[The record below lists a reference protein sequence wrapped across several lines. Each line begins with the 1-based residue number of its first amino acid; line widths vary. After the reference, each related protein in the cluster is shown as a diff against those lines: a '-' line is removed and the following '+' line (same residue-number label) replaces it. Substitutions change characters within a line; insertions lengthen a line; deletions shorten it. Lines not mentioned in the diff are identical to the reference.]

1 MRTSPLHRQWC
12 SENGGED
19 SVVFV
24 PRGLF
29 RYSLTTAPAVEPV
42 TLAEAKLFCRI
53 DEAAD
58 DALVTALIIAA
69 RQTVEKQTGR
79 ALIEQTWTASLDR
92 LPNALT
98 FELMPR
104 PLMSVTSI
112 RAYND
117 DDTFDS
123 IDVSAD
129 IILDAQNGRIS
140 LKDSAAA
147 IVGDRPTN
155 VYQIVYKAG
164 YGATAASVPEWAKLA
179 IKQTVAHW
187 YEHREVGITGTI
199 TATIPFG
206 AKMLI
211 DQNCVIEL

>member
-1 MRTSPLHRQWC
+1 MRTSPLHQGQYQRRTVKR
-12 SENGGED
+12 GE
-19 SVVFV
+19 F
-24 PRGLF
+24 F
-29 RYSLTTAPAVEPV
+29 YSMTTAPAVEPV

-53 DEAAD
+53 DTDAD

-79 ALIEQTWTASLDR
+79 ALIEQSWAASLDR

-98 FELMPR
+98 FELAYR
-104 PLMSVTSI
+104 PIMSVTSI

-123 IDVSAD
+123 IDVSTG
-129 IILDAQNGRIS
+129 IVLDGANGRIS

-164 YGATAASVPEWAKLA
+164 YGATAASAPEWAKLA

-187 YEHREVGITGTI
+187 YEHRGDSPEK
-199 TATIPFG
+199 AMASIPFG